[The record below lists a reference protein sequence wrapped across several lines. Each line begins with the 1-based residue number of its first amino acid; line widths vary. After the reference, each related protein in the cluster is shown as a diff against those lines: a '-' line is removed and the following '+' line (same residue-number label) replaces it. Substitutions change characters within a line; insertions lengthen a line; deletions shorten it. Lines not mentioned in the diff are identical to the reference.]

1 MALADEDDD
10 QGGPMPES
18 EPGPSEQPMEQ
29 DPPAP
34 PTGAGPAAIAAAHRA
49 AAADLH
55 RTRSPSPPR
64 ALFRSTT
71 GKGVAFTDEDVIF
84 LVRFYEYRNRLQAGK
99 LDMVTFWKEVAAK
112 VSIPFREYMRSV
124 CLLNLLSKAPHHS
137 RASWMKF
144 YRRHKHELHREPG
157 DEPLPAP
164 PEKKMRYS
172 KQDDVLL
179 AKFFVNKPEGTSDKI
194 FQAFGR
200 QVSDFVNPEINSN
213 AYFHSLAPPPSLER
227 MARAP
232 SNTQG

>member
-29 DPPAP
+29 DPPPP

-49 AAADLH
+49 AAADIH

-112 VSIPFREYMRSV
+112 VSILFVEQIV
-124 CLLNLLSKAPHHS
+124 
-137 RASWMKF
+137 
-144 YRRHKHELHREPG
+144 
-157 DEPLPAP
+157 
-164 PEKKMRYS
+164 
-172 KQDDVLL
+172 DVL
-179 AKFFVNKPEGTSDKI
+179 I
-194 FQAFGR
+194 
-200 QVSDFVNPEINSN
+200 
-213 AYFHSLAPPPSLER
+213 
-227 MARAP
+227 
-232 SNTQG
+232 